1 MNLSLPAVVMF
12 VGGVVL
18 MYSAIKNMTPLDVI
32 RTAMQKPPTQG
43 PIAPDGKGEL
53 GTPAPPRQPNPPSNT
68 SPGTP
73 WVSV

>member
-18 MYSAIKNMTPLDVI
+18 MYAAIKNMTPLDVV
-32 RTAMQKPPTQG
+32 RTAMNQKAVDG
-43 PIAPDGKGEL
+43 PVSTGEL
-53 GTPAPPRQPNPPSNT
+53 GAAPIPRQPNPPSNA
-68 SPGTP
+68 SPGQ